1 MECQYRAK
9 ISRRKVKGMEITMET
24 IELFVSGRISLLG
37 GLSDLVSPYLD
48 KNKNLIPG
56 SAIAAGIN
64 KGIYATVNQSE
75 FLEFEMKNKK
85 LKINLKEDELEEQIK
100 NNTFYSY
107 ICGVALCMKKKYKI
121 GGIKIKVTKM
131 DLPMKKGLASS
142 AAICVLTARAW
153 NQIYHLN
160 LTTEEEKELA
170 YEGEHLAGSKCG
182 RLDQICASGKKLH
195 KITFFKD
202 YATTEE
208 IKVKEPLNMVIADLN
223 AYKDTKKIMKDLN
236 KCFPFPHNEKEKV
249 VHEMLGVKNK
259 ELVEEAKQC
268 IENGDKE
275 RLGAVLNESQKLID
289 KASIICD
296 ELEAKVLHKVLEDE
310 TIKQYSYGGKGIGS
324 GGDGAVQILAKDKQ
338 TQNLLVEYFKND
350 LKMDAFEVDLF

>member
-1 MECQYRAK
+1 MK
-9 ISRRKVKGMEITMET
+9 K

-48 KNKNLIPG
+48 ENKNLIPG
-56 SAIAAGIN
+56 SAIAAGIDR
-64 KGIYATVNQSE
+64 GIYAIVNQSD
-75 FLEFEMKNKK
+75 FLEFEMGKRKQKIDMKK
-85 LKINLKEDELEEQIK
+85 ESLEEQIK

-107 ICGVALCMKKKYKI
+107 ICGVALRMKEKYKVS
-121 GGIKIKVTKM
+121 GIKIEITKM

-142 AAICVLTARAW
+142 AAICVLAVRAW
-153 NQIYHLN
+153 NQIYNLN

-182 RLDQICASGKKLH
+182 RLDQICASGKKLY

-202 YATTEE
+202 YAKTEE

-223 AYKDTKKIMKDLN
+223 SYKDTKKIMQDLN

-249 VHEMLGVKNK
+249 VHEMVGIKNK
-259 ELVEEAKQC
+259 ELVEKAKQC

-275 RLGAVLNESQKLID
+275 TLGRILNNAQKLID
-289 KASIICD
+289 RASIVCN
-296 ELEAKVLHKVLEDE
+296 ELEAKVLHKVLEDK
-310 TIKQYSYGGKGIGS
+310 TIKTYSFGGKGIGS
-324 GGDGAVQILAKDKQ
+324 GGDGAVQILARDKQ
-338 TQNLLVEYFKND
+338 AQDMLIEYLNNT
-350 LKMDAFEVDLF
+350 LKMNAFKVDLF